1 VLDYAVRL
9 TLATVPN
16 GEFAPDATNKWV
28 RFGSSPR
35 GAQALVL
42 AAKIRGLL
50 DGRYHAS
57 FEDIQAVALPALRH
71 RIILNF
77 EAEAENINPDK
88 VVQEIMNN
96 VPREVEAA
104 A

>member
-1 VLDYAVRL
+1 
-9 TLATVPN
+9 
-16 GEFAPDATNKWV
+16 V

-77 EAEAENINPDK
+77 EAEAENINTDK
-88 VVQEIMNN
+88 VVQAILKD